1 MRRGEQAKTQMRSP
15 QQPKQNNI
23 LVPISLIPAS
33 SFLPAHS
40 LNNFFKKRG
49 RKHLYIQPLQYA
61 SRDTQPPSCSRTW
74 HHQPHRL
81 ARHKVQTCM
90 TTSAKAILIIF
101 MWSVDANATAQPAT
115 AQVGQKISAAPS
127 ACTTEEKFPSNLI
140 PNLSAAPTQRFHIQK
155 QPERQSTPLPE
166 GSGNSTPPE
175 PGS

>member
-1 MRRGEQAKTQMRSP
+1 MHPEIP
-15 QQPKQNNI
+15 
-23 LVPISLIPAS
+23 SLPPAPG
-33 SFLPAHS
+33 LGTTNPT
-40 LNNFFKKRG
+40 G
-49 RKHLYIQPLQYA
+49 M
-61 SRDTQPPSCSRTW
+61 
-74 HHQPHRL
+74 
-81 ARHKVQTCM
+81 ARQTCM

-166 GSGNSTPPE
+166 GSGNPTPPE